1 MVRYGIARS
10 KTHAFNLMVEYSL
23 ERVVCKVRFIVWFD
37 GVRLIGV
44 CVCVVAALTN
54 IDYLAH
60 SEPV

>member
-44 CVCVVAALTN
+44 CVCVVA
-54 IDYLAH
+54 
-60 SEPV
+60 PVSTIYCIAYSKPV